1 VLGLGNELFTDEGV
15 GVAASRRIADLD
27 LPAVEVVDGGTLG
40 LALLPEITDREAVLV
55 LDAVVK
61 KGREPGEVI
70 VLEARDL
77 THPNLLLY
85 SAHQIGVQEAVLAA
99 RLADTAP
106 SLMAG
111 VGMVPY
117 SLATGYGITPAANRR
132 LAVMVDTALEILGEW
147 GVEAPVRAT
156 ASR

>member
-1 VLGLGNELFTDEGV
+1 VLGLGNELLTDEGV
-15 GVAASRRIADLD
+15 GVAASRRIAGLE
-27 LPAVEVVDGGTLG
+27 LPAVDVVDGGTLG
-40 LALLPEITDREAVLV
+40 LALLPEITGREAVLV

-99 RLADTAP
+99 RLAENAP
-106 SLMAG
+106 SLLAG

-117 SLATGYGITPAANRR
+117 SLATGYGITPAADRR
-132 LAVMVDTALEILGEW
+132 LGVMVDRALEILGGW
-147 GVEAPVRAT
+147 GVDTPVRAK
-156 ASR
+156 AGR